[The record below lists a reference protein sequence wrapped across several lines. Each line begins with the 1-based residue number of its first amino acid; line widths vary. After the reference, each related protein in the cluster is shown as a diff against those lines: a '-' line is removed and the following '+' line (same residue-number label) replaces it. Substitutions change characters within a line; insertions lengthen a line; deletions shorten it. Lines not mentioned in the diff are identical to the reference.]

1 MHHHSIFR
9 DAGQGINQMLRWI
22 TMTLAAMASTAV
34 SAQTAWPT
42 RPVKLVVAAGAGSSV
57 DVFARVLGD
66 RLAQSLGQSF
76 IVEPRPGANGA
87 IAGQAVATAKPDG
100 YTFLFAGNSALV
112 INPLMAKNLA
122 YNGEKDLVAVAPV
135 VYVPL
140 AIAVRDDHPA
150 RTIQELLAQSRGK
163 EVFFATPGAASLS
176 RLIGENL
183 NEKAG
188 TKLVNI
194 AYPTSGAA
202 QTDLLGGRVPVLIDG
217 LGGIASQV
225 KSGKLRL
232 LAVSTATR
240 AREFPDVP
248 TIAEAIPGFVVPG
261 INSIVAPA
269 GTPPEI
275 MEILNKRVNEITAD
289 RGIVERFATMGGD
302 AATGTRA
309 DLDRLLKDQRVTFKR
324 LIEQAKIKEE

>member
-1 MHHHSIFR
+1 MHNHSFFKR
-9 DAGQGINQMLRWI
+9 ADTGINRGVRSVVAIFIAI
-22 TMTLAAMASTAV
+22 TTAV
-34 SAQTAWPT
+34 ASAQTAWPT

-66 RLAQSLGQSF
+66 RLAQSLGQPV

-122 YNGEKDLVAVAPV
+122 YNAEKDLVAVAPV

-140 AIAVRDDHPA
+140 AIAVREDHPA

-163 EVFFATPGAASLS
+163 EIFFATPGAASLS

-188 TKLVNI
+188 TKFVNI

-202 QTDLLGGRVPVLIDG
+202 QTDLLGGRVPMLIDG

-225 KSGKLRL
+225 KSGKMRL

-240 AREFPDVP
+240 AKEFPDVP

-275 MEILNKRVNEITAD
+275 MDLLNKRVNEITSE
-289 RGIVERFATMGGD
+289 RSIVERFASMGGD

-324 LIEQAKIKEE
+324 LIEQAKIKED